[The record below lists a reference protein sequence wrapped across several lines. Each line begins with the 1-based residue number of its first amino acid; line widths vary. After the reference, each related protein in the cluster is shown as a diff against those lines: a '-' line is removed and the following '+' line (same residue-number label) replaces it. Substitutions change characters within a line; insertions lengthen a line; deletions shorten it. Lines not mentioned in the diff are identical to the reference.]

1 VESNPPLRDF
11 DLRANN
17 AAILIKIVNISF
29 SRLRRQYWCGAV
41 LISALFK
48 FNNMLG
54 TLNITRES
62 AGNQKTYKYLSR
74 ILRDYTLKVNTLIV
88 VLLTY

>member
-1 VESNPPLRDF
+1 MWNRIESNPPLRDF
-11 DLRANN
+11 DLRGA

-29 SRLRRQYWCGAV
+29 RQYWCGAV

-48 FNNMLG
+48 FNNMLE